1 MAQWPT
7 TCLGMTMRTSHDN
20 RTQLFAHQF
29 HVTVKVLWPV
39 NRACAWYLPQIH
51 SLSCILSECVLV
63 NGLGLRGDLLPI
75 ASMLPSFR
83 RSFEFTELGIPPRH
97 ETETVQHIVYP
108 EGQTWEVTA
117 KRMVGKIP
125 SSFLD
130 FGRST
135 EHDPGE
141 PLHRQ
146 TGSHRPSSGFP
157 PASSSWGAGP
167 PVPHT
172 HGDEI
177 FKGSSTCR
185 YTRESTGVER
195 SFPVDRVKRPSKLRH
210 CMAAGTGKVAGEKVP
225 FRCLAT
231 EIVGRGKA
239 ENSGYGIRPVAGP
252 SACCIVALPLYCN
265 HREWIEWGSG
275 RRGRPLDA
283 GIARKKKGY
292 PAARPVRLAREVP
305 KEIRSLDRKCS
316 RHRST
321 EG

>member
-1 MAQWPT
+1 MEERIIPWGRDSHRPGWEAAT
-7 TCLGMTMRTSHDN
+7 DSRLLG
-20 RTQLFAHQF
+20 
-29 HVTVKVLWPV
+29 PV
-39 NRACAWYLPQIH
+39 SFVCAWYLPQIH
-51 SLSCILSECVLV
+51 SLSCILS
-63 NGLGLRGDLLPI
+63 D
-75 ASMLPSFR
+75 
-83 RSFEFTELGIPPRH
+83 FEFTVLGIPPRH

-108 EGQTWEVTA
+108 EG
-117 KRMVGKIP
+117 RMVGSVP

-146 TGSHRPSSGFP
+146 TSSHRPSSGFP
-157 PASSSWGAGP
+157 RAHRPLATSPMICVSSRAAGP

-185 YTRESTGVER
+185 STREPTGVEH

-210 CMAAGTGKVAGEKVP
+210 CMAARTGKVAGEKVP

-239 ENSGYGIRPVAGP
+239 ENSGYGIRP
-252 SACCIVALPLYCN
+252 
-265 HREWIEWGSG
+265 WIGWGSG
-275 RRGRPLDA
+275 RR
-283 GIARKKKGY
+283 RKATRCY
-292 PAARPVRLAREVP
+292 PAARPVRLVREVP

-321 EG
+321 KD

>member
-1 MAQWPT
+1 
-7 TCLGMTMRTSHDN
+7 MTMRTSHDK
-20 RTQLFAHQF
+20 RIQLFDHIF
-29 HVTVKVLWPV
+29 HVTIKIVLWPASCV
-39 NRACAWYLPQIH
+39 CAWYLPQIH
-51 SLSCILSECVLV
+51 SLSCVLSE
-63 NGLGLRGDLLPI
+63 GDLPPI
-75 ASMLPSFR
+75 ASI
-83 RSFEFTELGIPPRH
+83 FEFTVLGIPPRH

-108 EGQTWEVTA
+108 EG
-117 KRMVGKIP
+117 RMVGSVP

-146 TGSHRPSSGFP
+146 T
-157 PASSSWGAGP
+157 SSSSTIIW
-167 PVPHT
+167 VPSGTQTSSNVTNDLH
-172 HGDEI
+172 EI

-185 YTRESTGVER
+185 STREPTGVER

-210 CMAAGTGKVAGEKVP
+210 CMAARTGKVAGEKVP

-239 ENSGYGIRPVAGP
+239 ENSGYGIRP
-252 SACCIVALPLYCN
+252 
-265 HREWIEWGSG
+265 WIG
-275 RRGRPLDA
+275 PLDV
-283 GIARKKKGY
+283 GSARKVSRKKGY
-292 PAARPVRLAREVP
+292 PAARPVRLVREVP

-321 EG
+321 KD

>member
-1 MAQWPT
+1 MAQWVT
-7 TCLGMTMRTSHDN
+7 TCLGMTMRTSHDK
-20 RTQLFAHQF
+20 RIQLFDHIF
-29 HVTVKVLWPV
+29 HVTVKIVLWPV
-39 NRACAWYLPQIH
+39 SFVCPWYLPQIH

-63 NGLGLRGDLLPI
+63 NG
-75 ASMLPSFR
+75 
-83 RSFEFTELGIPPRH
+83 
-97 ETETVQHIVYP
+97 VKK
-108 EGQTWEVTA
+108 VTA
-117 KRMVGKIP
+117 KRMVGSVP

-146 TGSHRPSSGFP
+146 TSSHRPSSGFP
-157 PASSSWGAGP
+157 VAHRPLATSSRAAGP

-185 YTRESTGVER
+185 STREPTGVEH
-195 SFPVDRVKRPSKLRH
+195 SFPVDRVKRLSKLRH
-210 CMAAGTGKVAGEKVP
+210 CMAARTGKVAGEKVP

-231 EIVGRGKA
+231 EIVG
-239 ENSGYGIRPVAGP
+239 S
-252 SACCIVALPLYCN
+252 
-265 HREWIEWGSG
+265 
-275 RRGRPLDA
+275 
-283 GIARKKKGY
+283 Y
-292 PAARPVRLAREVP
+292 PAARPVRLVREVP

-321 EG
+321 KD